1 MQSKKTA
8 ALDMMSFGLLVA
20 LAAACGESDT
30 ASTGGGTGDASTTS
44 AASTTSGVASTGGL
58 TTGEPATSTP
68 ATTSSG
74 DTTSDGSATSAS
86 SSSGESTTSEAASS
100 GSSGSSGS
108 SSGSSGSTGGDPPPL
123 TEYCDCMLSKCHD
136 QYHMKFGE
144 DHVAAEMMCLAY
156 AESIPTL
163 GMPAESGASIE
174 CYYWAC
180 TQSDCTSAFGGGVC
194 Q

>member
-44 AASTTSGVASTGGL
+44 AASTTSGVASTGGV

-74 DTTSDGSATSAS
+74 GTTSDGSASSAS
-86 SSSGESTTSEAASS
+86 SSSGEGTTSAAASS
-100 GSSGSSGS
+100 SSSS
-108 SSGSSGSTGGDPPPL
+108 SSGTGGDPPPI
-123 TEYCDCMLSKCHD
+123 TEYCDCLLSKCHD

-156 AESIPTL
+156 AESIPTI

>member
-100 GSSGSSGS
+100 GSSGSS
-108 SSGSSGSTGGDPPPL
+108 SGSSGSTGGDPPPL

>member
-44 AASTTSGVASTGGL
+44 AASTTSGVASTGGS
-58 TTGEPATSTP
+58 TAGEPATSTP
-68 ATTSSG
+68 TTTSSG
-74 DTTSDGSATSAS
+74 GTTSDGSAASVS
-86 SSSGESTTSEAASS
+86 SSSGEGTTTEAASS
-100 GSSGSSGS
+100 SSTGSSSTGSSG
-108 SSGSSGSTGGDPPPL
+108 TGGDPPPL

-156 AESIPTL
+156 AASVPTI
-163 GMPAESGASIE
+163 GAPAESGASIE

>member
-1 MQSKKTA
+1 MHSHKKTA

-20 LAAACGESDT
+20 LAAACGEAGT
-30 ASTGGGTGDASTTS
+30 ASTEGTGDESTTSAANTTS
-44 AASTTSGVASTGGL
+44 AASTTSGVASTGGS
-58 TTGEPATSTP
+58 TSGEPATSTP
-68 ATTSSG
+68 STTSSDG
-74 DTTSDGSATSAS
+74 STSDGSAASASSTSGEGTTTEAAS
-86 SSSGESTTSEAASS
+86 SSSST
-100 GSSGSSGS
+100 GSTG
-108 SSGSSGSTGGDPPPL
+108 TGGDPPPL

-156 AESIPTL
+156 AASVPTI

-180 TQSDCTSAFGGGVC
+180 MQSDCTSAFGGGVC

>member
-44 AASTTSGVASTGGL
+44 AASTTSGVASTGGV

-74 DTTSDGSATSAS
+74 GTTSDGSASSAS
-86 SSSGESTTSEAASS
+86 SSSGEGTTSAAASS
-100 GSSGSSGS
+100 SSS
-108 SSGSSGSTGGDPPPL
+108 SSGTGGDPPPI
-123 TEYCDCMLSKCHD
+123 TEYCDCLLSKCHD

-156 AESIPTL
+156 AESVPTI

>member
-1 MQSKKTA
+1 MHSHKKTA

-20 LAAACGESDT
+20 LAAACGEAGT

-44 AASTTSGVASTGGL
+44 GVASAPT
-58 TTGEPATSTP
+58 
-68 ATTSSG
+68 TTSSSG
-74 DTTSDGSATSAS
+74 GTTSDGSAASAS
-86 SSSGESTTSEAASS
+86 SSSGAGTTSETASS
-100 GSSGSSGS
+100 G
-108 SSGSSGSTGGDPPPL
+108 TGGDPPPVV
-123 TEYCDCMLSKCHD
+123 EYCDCMLSKCHD
-136 QYHMKFGE
+136 PYHMKFGE

-156 AESIPTL
+156 AASVPTI

-180 TQSDCTSAFGGGVC
+180 MQSDCTSAFGGGVC